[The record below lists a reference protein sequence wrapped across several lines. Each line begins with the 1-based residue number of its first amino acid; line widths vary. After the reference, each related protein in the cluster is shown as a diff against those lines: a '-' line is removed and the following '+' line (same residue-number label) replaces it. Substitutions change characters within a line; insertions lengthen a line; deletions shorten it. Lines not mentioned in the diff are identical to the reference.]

1 MSQATE
7 VRVRHESGKCT
18 IDGELT
24 LITAGNALA
33 LLTDWVMSSQSI
45 LTLDLAEVT
54 RSDSAGVAILIHC
67 LRLAKQQNKQMTFY
81 HVPEQ
86 MMAIGSASGVNEIL
100 PIVNNN

>member
-1 MSQATE
+1 MS
-7 VRVRHESGKCT
+7 
-18 IDGELT
+18 GELT
-24 LITAGNALA
+24 LQTTNNALA
-33 LLTDWVMSSQSI
+33 LLTDWIMSSQSV
-45 LTLDLAEVT
+45 LALDLAEIT

-100 PIVNNN
+100 PISQ